1 MDEFGDTDPLLE
13 HSDGDD
19 DDDEVRPQVVPP
31 AVYCV
36 PVSRY
41 VSWSLVFTLHKFR
54 FHYPCRCYQ
63 GEILCESLSWQ
74 FWCTSVSL
82 DQ

>member
-54 FHYPCRCYQ
+54 FHYPCWCYQ
-63 GEILCESLSWQ
+63 GE
-74 FWCTSVSL
+74 VSSE
-82 DQ
+82 